1 MTALRRQPIQPRA
14 FPDHRA
20 RDASCGV
27 PVARARISTHF
38 AVLERHWRP
47 LTIIILGL
55 AVRVWGL
62 QTQSLSM
69 DELADT
75 LSAKGSASGIV
86 HTVDGF
92 PPLFGLLYHGWFAA
106 FPHDDRARWFSVIVG
121 VLTLLPMWRL
131 GARVYG
137 ERVGFVA
144 GLALALSP
152 FHVGVSQEARAYAL
166 YLLFAVLALW
176 FFTRAMDTNRAADW
190 GAYALACTA
199 GVYTHYYFALLPL
212 TAGLLLVIEKWRSR
226 EMVPGLVAHA
236 ALAAAGLSLIPIL
249 RVDLAYQAG
258 YPHDAPFNAVTLA
271 YAYFSLIAGFNLGPS
286 LRELHTLAPGAAIR
300 EVLPWALIAA
310 GATSALA
317 WFAWTELRRT
327 PAGRRTALRL
337 LVLVTVPVLIGGI
350 MAEVAHVGF
359 RVRYLAWVL
368 VPLLLIAAI
377 GACASRAIWPRIA
390 AGALAV
396 VWVVALVNRRQID
409 RYWNEDAAALAR
421 FLHENGRP
429 ADPVFV
435 MSDYMAIPVAYY
447 LGSGWRV
454 CPLPNVGTE
463 SGAALPPVRVMR
475 TMTRADSGFWLV
487 YSRPF
492 HSDVS
497 GRVPRALEDAGIL
510 SDSTQFAGITLYRG
524 RAFPRTEQFS
534 PLACQNVIPALSAV
548 IAAPGRAASSR

>member
-1 MTALRRQPIQPRA
+1 
-14 FPDHRA
+14 
-20 RDASCGV
+20 
-27 PVARARISTHF
+27 
-38 AVLERHWRP
+38 
-47 LTIIILGL
+47 
-55 AVRVWGL
+55 
-62 QTQSLSM
+62 
-69 DELADT
+69 
-75 LSAKGSASGIV
+75 
-86 HTVDGF
+86 
-92 PPLFGLLYHGWFAA
+92 
-106 FPHDDRARWFSVIVG
+106 
-121 VLTLLPMWRL
+121 
-131 GARVYG
+131 
-137 ERVGFVA
+137 
-144 GLALALSP
+144 
-152 FHVGVSQEARAYAL
+152 
-166 YLLFAVLALW
+166 
-176 FFTRAMDTNRAADW
+176 
-190 GAYALACTA
+190 
-199 GVYTHYYFALLPL
+199 
-212 TAGLLLVIEKWRSR
+212 
-226 EMVPGLVAHA
+226 
-236 ALAAAGLSLIPIL
+236 
-249 RVDLAYQAG
+249 
-258 YPHDAPFNAVTLA
+258 
-271 YAYFSLIAGFNLGPS
+271 
-286 LRELHTLAPGAAIR
+286 
-300 EVLPWALIAA
+300 
-310 GATSALA
+310 
-317 WFAWTELRRT
+317 
-327 PAGRRTALRL
+327 
-337 LVLVTVPVLIGGI
+337 
-350 MAEVAHVGF
+350 
-359 RVRYLAWVL
+359 
-368 VPLLLIAAI
+368 LIAAI